1 MKGLTKRQSEIVN
14 YVSDFIQT
22 HRYSPS
28 FREIMQHFDF
38 SSLGTVYRHVNV
50 LKRKG
55 ILLLEK
61 GCGRSL
67 ALAIAP
73 PSQEAKAQ
81 VILPFIGQISAGK
94 PIETFSQA
102 RTVAV
107 PELMVHAPDKTYV
120 LRAMGD
126 TLAEEMI
133 GDGDLLIVE
142 ARQEAHAGETVVA
155 LVNQHDTIVKKFFSE
170 GHYIRLVG
178 HNAHHHPLLIRTEDI
193 QIQGV
198 LVGLLRLYG

>member
-1 MKGLTKRQSEIVN
+1 MKGLTKRQSDIVN
-14 YVSDFIQT
+14 YVGEFIQT

-28 FREIMQHFDF
+28 FREIMQHFGF
-38 SSLGTVYRHVNV
+38 SSLGTVYRHVQV

-55 ILLLEK
+55 ILMVEK

-67 ALAIAP
+67 SLASALNKEIN
-73 PSQEAKAQ
+73 SE
-81 VILPFIGQISAGK
+81 VSLPFIGQIAAGT

-102 RTVAV
+102 RTIAV
-107 PELMVHAPDKTYV
+107 PEFMVHAKDKTYV

-126 TLAEEMI
+126 TLTEEMI
-133 GDGDLLIVE
+133 ADGDLLIVE

-155 LVNQHDTIVKKFFSE
+155 LVNQHDTIVKRYFPE
-170 GHYIRLVG
+170 GQYIRLIG
-178 HNAHHHPLLIRTEDI
+178 NNIHHHPILIRNEDI